1 MTATG
6 QKQMGFQETNHL
18 TKHRSVGPFRKR
30 GRPGPPSTRVCQD
43 HGHIGPN
50 ASSPR
55 GGREN
60 LQHIVLLSGR
70 VTIREPGCPERSGFA
85 GVRERQRLSIGVRGV
100 NVLGR
105 QSSLWVVCL
114 SPEGG
119 DPQRE
124 GS

>member
-43 HGHIGPN
+43 HGRIGPN

-70 VTIREPGCPERSGFA
+70 VTESRAALKGVDLLVSERDSDSASVSAESTF
-85 GVRERQRLSIGVRGV
+85 
-100 NVLGR
+100 
-105 QSSLWVVCL
+105 
-114 SPEGG
+114 
-119 DPQRE
+119 
-124 GS
+124 